1 MKEDIQMNLP
11 NQITLLRVILIPVFM
26 LFALIDF
33 GMGQVSFLGG
43 MPVRVEFLIS
53 GFIFIFASVSDWVDG
68 YLARKWQLVTN
79 MGKFL
84 DPLADKLLVSA
95 ALIVLVQLGL
105 TNSVVAVIIIA
116 REFAV
121 TGLRLLQIEQGF
133 VSAAGQLGKIKTAV
147 TMVALVFLL
156 LGDPFSQWIGISL
169 GQILLY
175 IGVFFTVLSGIEYFY
190 KGKDVFLQDKQ

>member
-1 MKEDIQMNLP
+1 MNIP
-11 NQITLLRVILIPVFM
+11 NWITVFRVILIPIF
-26 LFALIDF
+26 LIFALADF
-33 GMGQVSFLGG
+33 GFGSVSIIGG
-43 MPVRVEFLIS
+43 YNIRIELLIA
-53 GFIFIFASVSDWVDG
+53 GIIFIVASLSDFVDG

-95 ALIVLVQLGL
+95 ALVALVQIDL
-105 TNSVVAVIIIA
+105 TNSIVAIIIIA

-147 TMVALVFLL
+147 TMVALVWILF
-156 LGDPFSQWIGISL
+156 GDPLANWIGFPL
-169 GQILLY
+169 GQVLLY
-175 IGVFFTVLSGIEYFY
+175 IGVFFTILSGIEYFY
-190 KGKDVFLQDKQ
+190 KGRDVFKAK

>member
-1 MKEDIQMNLP
+1 MNLP
-11 NQITLLRVILIPVFM
+11 NQITLFRVILIPIFM
-26 LFALIDF
+26 LFALVDF
-33 GMGQVSFLGG
+33 GMGHISFLGG
-43 MPVRVEFLIS
+43 MSIRIEFLIS
-53 GFIFIFASVSDWVDG
+53 GIIFILASVSDWVDG

-147 TMVALVFLL
+147 TMVALIFLL
-156 LGDPFSQWIGISL
+156 LGDPLSQWIGFSL
-169 GQILLY
+169 GQVLLY

-190 KGKDVFLQDKQ
+190 KGKDVFLQDKK

>member
-1 MKEDIQMNLP
+1 MNIP
-11 NQITLLRVILIPVFM
+11 NWITVFRVILIPVF
-26 LFALIDF
+26 LIFALVNF
-33 GMGQVSFLGG
+33 GFGTVSFIGG
-43 MPVRVEFLIS
+43 YNVRIELIIS
-53 GFIFIFASVSDWVDG
+53 GIVFIVASLSDFADG

-95 ALIVLVQLGL
+95 ALIALVQIDL
-105 TNSVVAVIIIA
+105 TNSVVAIIIIA

-147 TMVALVFLL
+147 TMVALIWIL
-156 LGDPFSQWIGISL
+156 LGDPLATWIGFPL
-169 GQILLY
+169 GQVLLY
-175 IGVFFTVLSGIEYFY
+175 IGVFFTILSGVEYFY
-190 KGKDVFLQDKQ
+190 KGRDVFKAK

>member
-1 MKEDIQMNLP
+1 MNIP
-11 NQITLLRVILIPVFM
+11 NWITVFRVILIPIF
-26 LFALIDF
+26 LIFALADF
-33 GMGQVSFLGG
+33 GFGSVSIIGG
-43 MPVRVEFLIS
+43 YNIRIELLIA
-53 GFIFIFASVSDWVDG
+53 GIIFIVASLSDFVDG

-95 ALIVLVQLGL
+95 ALVALVQIDL
-105 TNSVVAVIIIA
+105 TNSIVAIIIIA

-147 TMVALVFLL
+147 TMVALVWIL
-156 LGDPFSQWIGISL
+156 LGDPLANWIGFPL
-169 GQILLY
+169 GQVLLY
-175 IGVFFTVLSGIEYFY
+175 IGVFFTILSGIEYFY
-190 KGKDVFLQDKQ
+190 KGRDVFKAK

>member
-1 MKEDIQMNLP
+1 MNIP
-11 NQITLLRVILIPVFM
+11 NWITVFRVILIPIFL

-33 GMGQVSFLGG
+33 GFGNISFIGG
-43 MPVRVEFLIS
+43 NEIRIELLIS
-53 GFIFIFASVSDWVDG
+53 GVIFIIASLSDFVDG
-68 YLARKWQLVTN
+68 YLARKWELVTN

-84 DPLADKLLVSA
+84 DPLADKLLVSS
-95 ALIVLVQLGL
+95 ALIALVQIDL
-105 TNSVVAVIIIA
+105 TNSIVSIIIIA

-147 TMVALVFLL
+147 TMVAIVWIL
-156 LGDPFSQWIGISL
+156 LGDPLATWIGFEL
-169 GQILLY
+169 GQVLLY

-190 KGKDVFLQDKQ
+190 KGRDVFKAK